1 MRSEMRDD
9 FLIDK
14 AQVLCNNRCYYKW
27 FCNAVYRKIS
37 RSNDCMKSVMNCD
50 IMGLPQILIE
60 FKTLAETLVTRSARG
75 IVAVILKDDSNAAQ
89 TQIYTKE
96 SEITKSHYTTA
107 NLGFLS
113 LIFKGAP
120 TRVIVE
126 RIPAAGEIAP
136 ALERLKNKKWNYLT
150 MPVPGE
156 TDVSTIV
163 DFVKE
168 QRDVYHKTFKAVL
181 PTVAANHEGIIDF
194 ETADIKVGTKTYT
207 AAEYCPRIAG
217 LLAGL
222 PLNRSATYY
231 PLPEVESITES
242 ETPDADVDNG
252 KLILINDGTKIKI
265 ARGVNSLTTTSDS
278 KGDDFKKIKIMEA
291 VDMIRDDI
299 RTTFEDEFVGQMEN
313 SYDNKILFIAAVN
326 KYFSDLVGQG
336 VLYNRFG
343 NKADIDIEATR
354 AWLAKQKDVSD
365 WDDEQIKTANTD
377 TNVFVKANI
386 QVQDAIEDL
395 NFQIYME

>member
-1 MRSEMRDD
+1 
-9 FLIDK
+9 
-14 AQVLCNNRCYYKW
+14 
-27 FCNAVYRKIS
+27 
-37 RSNDCMKSVMNCD
+37 
-50 IMGLPQILIE
+50 MGLPQILIE
-60 FKTLAETLVTRSARG
+60 FKTLAETLVTRSERG
-75 IVAVILKDDSNAAQ
+75 IVAVILKDDSNQAE

-96 SEITKSHYTTA
+96 SDITKSHYTTA

-113 LIFKGAP
+113 LIFKGNP
-120 TRVIVE
+120 SRVIVE
-126 RIPAAGEIAP
+126 RVPSAGDISA

-163 DFVKE
+163 DFIKE

-181 PTVAANHEGIIDF
+181 PNVAANHEGIIDF
-194 ETADIKVGTKTYT
+194 ETSDIKVGTKTYT
-207 AAEYCPRIAG
+207 AAEFCPRIAG
-217 LLAGL
+217 VLAGL

-231 PLPEVESITES
+231 SLSEIESITES

-265 ARGVNSLTTTSDS
+265 ARGVNSLTTTTDS
-278 KGDDFKKIKIMEA
+278 KGHDFKKIKIMEA

-299 RTTFEDEFVGQMEN
+299 RTTFENEFVGQMEN
-313 SYDNKILFIAAVN
+313 SYDNKIVFLAAIN
-326 KYFSDLVGQG
+326 KYFSDLAGQG
-336 VLYNRFG
+336 VLYDRFD
-343 NKADIDIEATR
+343 NKAEIDIESTR
-354 AWLAKQKDVSD
+354 AWLAAHKDISD
-365 WDDEQIKTANTD
+365 WVEEKIKTANTD

-386 QVQDAIEDL
+386 QIQDAIEDM